1 MQSEVSQKEKTN
13 IIYVESEEIGAD
25 DLIYKA
31 KIETDIENKH
41 RDAKGGCGGGWD
53 ELSLGL
59 TYRNY

>member
-41 RDAKGGCGGGWD
+41 RDAKGGCGGG
-53 ELSLGL
+53 GM
-59 TYRNY
+59 N